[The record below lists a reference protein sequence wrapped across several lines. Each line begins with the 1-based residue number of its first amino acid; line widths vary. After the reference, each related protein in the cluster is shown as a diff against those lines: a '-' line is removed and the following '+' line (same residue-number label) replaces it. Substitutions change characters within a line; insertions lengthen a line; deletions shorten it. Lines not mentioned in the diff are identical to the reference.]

1 MEKIASCCRSLLV
14 RFNWPRTTI
23 AALLGSYLFYLLFG
37 TASVHALDSNKR
49 LTQYIHTS
57 WRVQDGS
64 LPAGMYHIVQTS
76 DGFLW
81 FLSLPADIYRFDG
94 VRFLPWRLPAGV
106 SIDRSMNI
114 FADHAGGLWVIGTR
128 EVVRLKGAAV
138 NSHFQLDV
146 GMFQSVSEAPDG
158 SLWVLRSSSDAPLCH
173 ITDSVKC
180 FGKADG
186 IPISDLQSILADGS
200 GGFWLGGQRGG
211 LVHWHAG
218 TSEMYKVGNE
228 VQSLAL
234 GPDGSL
240 WLGMSGEGPG
250 RGLQQLKDGALKP
263 FLTPTFNGS
272 NFDIGTLMFDRDGN
286 LWVGTVG
293 KGLLRIHGNA
303 VEHYDHTNGLSGDS
317 VWALFEDREGI
328 VWAGTTSGVDSFR
341 DPRVTTFSPL
351 EGLSKDLPAGILAS
365 RDGTVWVANAGSLDH
380 IVNGN
385 VSSIRAGKGLPGNQV
400 TRLLEDRAGN
410 LWVGVDD
417 GLYLFKNG
425 RFRRVPEPNHQ
436 PLGMVIGLIE
446 DIDGNVW
453 AECASNPRKLL
464 RIRDFQVR
472 EVFPASQVPPAWML
486 APNPNG
492 GIWIAT
498 RKGDLVLFRQGALR
512 TFPMNP
518 NAKNPAPHK
527 IAAQADGSV
536 LGAFDDGLVGFR
548 EGKVQRMA
556 TKNGLPCD
564 FVISFVQDKE
574 KRWWLYTRCGVV
586 EFSDSELQRWW
597 TNPDTMIQNRVYD
610 TFDGAQPNIPSFN
623 SADCS
628 PDGRVW
634 FTSGVVVQMIDPS
647 KLSQETLPATTY
659 IESVAVDRK
668 EFATTEKLKVSA
680 HPRDLQ
686 INYTSPT
693 FLVPEKVKFR
703 YRLDG
708 YDRDWHE
715 VGTRRQAFYTDL
727 SPGKY
732 SFRVLACN
740 SDGIWND
747 IATRLDF
754 SVAPAYYQTNWFRAL
769 CVAAFLALL
778 WAAYLLRVRQLQK
791 QFDMTLDA
799 RVGERT
805 RIARDLHDTL
815 LQSFHGVLLHLQTVS
830 NELPGGQTKQKLDS
844 VISQAAQAIVE
855 GRDAVQGLRSSTM
868 EKNDLALAIRTLGEE
883 LAAAE
888 SGLRRPY
895 FAVQVEGSPRDLHP
909 ILRDEVYRIT
919 GEGIRNAFL
928 HAEAKQIEVEIHYGD
943 RQLRVRVRDD
953 GKGID
958 TKVLS
963 DGEPEGHFGLRGMRE
978 RAKLTGGK
986 LTVWSELQAGTEV
999 ELSIPAARAYTTAT
1013 DAGQMSLTE
1022 KFRAKL
1028 SGRGTVKKP

>member
-1 MEKIASCCRSLLV
+1 MGKIPSYRPLFV
-14 RFNWPRTTI
+14 RFNWRRARVGVI
-23 AALLGSYLFYLLFG
+23 LGSYLFYLSFVS
-37 TASVHALDSNKR
+37 APVHALDPNKR

-94 VRFLPWRLPAGV
+94 VRFLPWRFPAGV
-106 SIDRSMNI
+106 SMDRSMNI

-128 EVVRLKGAAV
+128 EIFRLTGAAV
-138 NSHFQLDV
+138 ISHFQLEV

-158 SLWVLRSSSDAPLCH
+158 SLWVLRRSSDAPLCH
-173 ITDSVKC
+173 ITDSLEC

-186 IPISDLQSILADGS
+186 IPLSDIQSILADGS
-200 GGFWLGGQRGG
+200 GGFWLGGRSGG

-218 TSEMYKVGNE
+218 RSEIYQAEDE

-240 WLGMSGEGPG
+240 WVGISGEGPG

-263 FLTPTFNGS
+263 FQPPTFNGS
-272 NFDIGTLMFDRDGN
+272 SYDIGTLMFDRDGS

-293 KGLLRIHGNA
+293 KGLFRIHGNA

-328 VWAGTTSGVDSFR
+328 VWAGTTSGIDSFR

-365 RDGTVWVANAGSLDH
+365 RDGTIWVANAGSLDH

-385 VSSIRAGKGLPGNQV
+385 VSSIRAGEGLPGNQV

-425 RFRRVPEPNHQ
+425 RFRRLPEPNHQ

-446 DIDGNVW
+446 DIDGNIW

-472 EVFPASQVPPAWML
+472 EVFPAPQLPPAWKL

-498 RKGDLVLFRQGALR
+498 KKGDLALFRQAALR

-518 NAKNPAPHK
+518 TAKNPAPNK
-527 IAAQADGSV
+527 IAAQADGSI

-548 EGKVQRMA
+548 EGNVQRMT

-564 FVISFVQDKE
+564 FIISFIQDKE

-597 TNPDTMIQNRVYD
+597 TNPDTIVQNRVYD
-610 TFDGAQPNIPSFN
+610 TFDGAQPNVPSFN

-634 FTSGVVVQMIDPS
+634 FTSGVVVQMVDPS
-647 KLSQETLPATTY
+647 KLSQETLPAATY
-659 IESVAVDRK
+659 IESVTVDRK
-668 EFATTEKLKVSA
+668 EFAATDNLKVSA

-693 FLVPEKVKFR
+693 FLIPQRVKFR

-708 YDRDWHE
+708 YDLDWHE
-715 VGTRRQAFYTDL
+715 AGTRRQAFYTDL

-732 SFRVLACN
+732 SFRVVACN

-747 IATRLDF
+747 SVARLDF

-778 WAAYLLRVRQLQK
+778 WAAYLWRVRQLQK
-791 QFDMTLDA
+791 QFDMTLDV

-844 VISQAAQAIVE
+844 VIGQAAQAITE

-883 LAAAE
+883 LTAPE
-888 SGLRRPY
+888 GGPRRPY
-895 FAVQVEGSPRDLHP
+895 FAVQVEGTPRDLHP
-909 ILRDEVYRIT
+909 ILRDEIYRIT

-928 HAEAKQIEVEIHYGD
+928 HGEAKQIEVEIHYDD
-943 RQLRVRVRDD
+943 RQLRVRVHDD

-958 TKVLS
+958 PKLLS
-963 DGEPEGHFGLRGMRE
+963 DDEPKGHFGLRGMRE

-986 LTVWSELQAGTEV
+986 LTVWSELEAGTEV
-999 ELSIPAARAYTTAT
+999 ELSIPAARAYALPTEGQAT
-1013 DAGQMSLTE
+1013 RLTDRI
-1022 KFRAKL
+1022 FAKL
-1028 SGRGTVKKP
+1028 SGRGTVKKQ